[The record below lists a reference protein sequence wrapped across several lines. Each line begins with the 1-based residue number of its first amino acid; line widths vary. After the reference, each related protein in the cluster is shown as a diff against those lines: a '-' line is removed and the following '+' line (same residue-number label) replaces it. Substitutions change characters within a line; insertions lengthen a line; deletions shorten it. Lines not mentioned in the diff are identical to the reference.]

1 MSHIDMFQKWQKQ
14 ICGFKCQVSKARKF
28 SYKESISLFLS
39 SYFIKS
45 EEFGETNTYFHV
57 IAYLC
62 SFLIYWRCKDQ
73 PRIIVR
79 YKYGICFRKNKQTFK
94 KKKKITSQAKEI
106 TGEEEV
112 GNKVQK
118 GSIPLTLDTKLE
130 INMILFFSEHL

>member
-1 MSHIDMFQKWQKQ
+1 MFISDLLEMQRLAKNYCEIQIWYMLQK
-14 ICGFKCQVSKARKF
+14 
-28 SYKESISLFLS
+28 
-39 SYFIKS
+39 
-45 EEFGETNTYFHV
+45 
-57 IAYLC
+57 
-62 SFLIYWRCKDQ
+62 
-73 PRIIVR
+73 
-79 YKYGICFRKNKQTFK
+79 KQTNVQ